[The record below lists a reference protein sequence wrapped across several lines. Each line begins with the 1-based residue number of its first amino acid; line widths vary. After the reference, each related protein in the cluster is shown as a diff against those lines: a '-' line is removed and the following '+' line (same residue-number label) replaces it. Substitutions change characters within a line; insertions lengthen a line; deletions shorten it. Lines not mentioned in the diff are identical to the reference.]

1 VKPPAPIISVV
12 IPTWRRQRLL
22 RRCLD
27 AVLAQRYAAERY
39 EIIVCDD
46 GPDTATRAVVETLC
60 AIHRNGPRIRYL
72 PVTAT
77 QGPAAARNAGWRAAR
92 GAIIAFTDDDTLP
105 DADWLAAG
113 ERALHS
119 GADAAAG
126 RLVVPLRAAP
136 TDYER
141 DAAGLARS
149 EFVTANCFV
158 RRRALEK
165 VGGFDERFTAAW
177 REDSDLQFSLLEAGA
192 CIVRAGDAVVQHPV
206 RPACW
211 GASIGQQRKAR
222 FNALLYKKHPTL
234 YRARIARRPPWLYYG
249 IVAALAAAV
258 YGGHRNGFAGAAVP
272 FGVWALLSGCFC
284 ARRLRDTS
292 RRPAHVAEMV
302 WTSALIPPLSVFW
315 RLRGALRFRVG
326 FL

>member
-1 VKPPAPIISVV
+1 MKPPQPLISVV
-12 IPTWRRQRLL
+12 IPTWRRPPLL

-27 AVLAQRYAAERY
+27 AVLTQRYDPARY
-39 EIIVCDD
+39 EVIVCDD
-46 GPDTATRAVVETLC
+46 GPDAATHAVIETLRVDRP
-60 AIHRNGPRIRYL
+60 HGPRIRYL

-77 QGPAAARNAGWRAAR
+77 QGPAAARNVGWRAAH
-92 GAIIAFTDDDTLP
+92 GTIIAFTDDDTLP
-105 DADWLAAG
+105 DAHWLAAG
-113 ERALHS
+113 ERAMRD

-126 RLVVPLRAAP
+126 RVIMPLRAAP

-141 DAAGLARS
+141 DAAGLAGA

-158 RRRALEK
+158 RRSALKK

-192 CIVRAGDAVVQHPV
+192 RIVRADDAVVCHPV
-206 RPACW
+206 RPGRW

-222 FNALLYKKHPTL
+222 FNALLYKKHPAL
-234 YRARIARRPPWLYYG
+234 YRARIAQQPPWLYYG
-249 IVAALAAAV
+249 IVAALAAGV
-258 YGGHRNGFAGAAVP
+258 YGGRRNGLAGAAVP
-272 FGVWALLSGCFC
+272 LGAWALLSGCFC

-292 RRPAHVAEMV
+292 RRPAHVLEMV
-302 WTSALIPPLSVFW
+302 CTSALIPPLSVFW
-315 RLRGALRFRVG
+315 RLRGALRFRVR